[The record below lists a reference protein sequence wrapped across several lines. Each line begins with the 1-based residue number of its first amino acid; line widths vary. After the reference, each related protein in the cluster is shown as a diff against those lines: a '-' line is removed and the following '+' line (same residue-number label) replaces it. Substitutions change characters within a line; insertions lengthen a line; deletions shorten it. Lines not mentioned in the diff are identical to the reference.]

1 MGNYLDFFFFLT
13 NKLKQMNIPSVPRE
27 VLAVFVAEAE
37 GIGDQSFGDCAR
49 EAQVRDAERRT

>member
-1 MGNYLDFFFFLT
+1 
-13 NKLKQMNIPSVPRE
+13 MNIPSVPRE